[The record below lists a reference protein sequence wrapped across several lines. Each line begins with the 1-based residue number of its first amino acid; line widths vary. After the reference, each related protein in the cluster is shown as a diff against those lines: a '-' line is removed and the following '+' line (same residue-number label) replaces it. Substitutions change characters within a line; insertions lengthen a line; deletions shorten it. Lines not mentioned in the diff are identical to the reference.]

1 MCTLEKT
8 GMQLY
13 YISSDFKSVYKICLE
28 IKDYGQHLK
37 RAEGIGLVGY
47 ENVDA
52 RTLTLTGEGILDDLI
67 VEGAQ
72 LVGRYQHY

>member
-1 MCTLEKT
+1 MKLVC
-8 GMQLY
+8 
-13 YISSDFKSVYKICLE
+13 E

-37 RAEGIGLVGY
+37 RAEGVGLVGY
-47 ENVDA
+47 EDVDA
-52 RTLTLTGEGILDDLI
+52 RALTFTGEGILDDLI

>member
-1 MCTLEKT
+1 
-8 GMQLY
+8 MQLY
-13 YISSDFKSVYKICLE
+13 CISSDFKSVYNMGLGE
-28 IKDYGQHLK
+28 NGYGQHLK

-47 ENVDA
+47 EDVDA